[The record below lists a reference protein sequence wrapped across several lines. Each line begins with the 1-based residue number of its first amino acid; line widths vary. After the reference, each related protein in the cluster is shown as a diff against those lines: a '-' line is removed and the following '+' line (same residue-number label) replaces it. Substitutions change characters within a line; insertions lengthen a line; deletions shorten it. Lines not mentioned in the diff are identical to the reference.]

1 MNITPKIMFLV
12 DGIGA
17 LISASIMGFIIAGYE
32 PFFGMPKDAAY
43 FLAAIPVLFMVY
55 SLYNYCRFPSN
66 WKPYL
71 RLIAIANLCY
81 CFLSIAVVFY
91 HFQELTNYGL
101 AYFLAEIVVVL
112 SVVVVELQVLK
123 KDKV

>member
-1 MNITPKIMFLV
+1 MNITPRTMFLV

-32 PFFGMPKDAAY
+32 PYFGMPKVAAY
-43 FLAAIPVLFMVY
+43 FLATIPVFFIVY
-55 SLYNYCRFPSN
+55 SLYNYFRFPSN

-91 HFQELTNYGL
+91 HFQTLTNYGL
-101 AYFLAEIVVVL
+101 AYFVVEIVVVL
-112 SVVVVELQVLK
+112 IVVVVELEVLK
-123 KDKV
+123 RGKD